1 VKSMD
6 DPVLMKPCPLCQCVD
21 HHLFDQRISF
31 GVPVRYAIC
40 DCCGFVFQPVDK
52 LLQELDDF
60 YSVDYR
66 LIYQG
71 SEAPTTKDRLIQSA
85 RSAHLVSLLAANRIP
100 SIQRALD
107 VGSSSGILMLKL
119 QERFGCQVVGVE
131 PGSAYRQQAQDQG
144 LMVYPSLEE
153 MAVVEDGRFNLISL
167 VHVLEHLP
175 DPLQTLNEL
184 RRKWLAPGGWLLLE
198 VPNLYTHDSL
208 ELAHLSAFS
217 RHSLRQMAVRAGFS
231 VVWLGAHGQPRS
243 RLLKLYITLLA
254 KPTAE
259 GQVVPAVRPE
269 RYVRFKRQVGMTYR
283 KIIERLMPSL
293 AWLPIQSKRR

>member
-1 VKSMD
+1 MD
-6 DPVLMKPCPLCQCVD
+6 EPALMKPCPLCQCVD

-40 DCCGFVFQPVDK
+40 DYCGFVFQPVDK
-52 LLQELDDF
+52 LSQELDDF

-71 SEAPTTKDRLIQSA
+71 SEAPSTKDRSIQSA
-85 RSAHLVSLLAANRIP
+85 RAAHLVGLLKANRIL

-107 VGSSSGILMLKL
+107 VGSSAGIFMLKL
-119 QERFGCQVVGVE
+119 HERFGCQVVGIE

-144 LMVYPSLEE
+144 LLVYPSLEE
-153 MAVVEDGRFNLISL
+153 MIAVENSRFNFISL

-175 DPLQTLNEL
+175 DPLETLTEL
-184 RRKWLAPGGWLLLE
+184 RRKWLVPNGWLLLE

-217 RHSLRQMAVRAGFS
+217 RHSLRQMAARAGFS

-259 GQVVPAVRPE
+259 GQVAPAVQPE
-269 RYVRFKRQVGMTYR
+269 RQVRFKRQAGLAYR
-283 KIIERLMPSL
+283 KVIERLMPSL
-293 AWLPIQSKRR
+293 AWLPIQS